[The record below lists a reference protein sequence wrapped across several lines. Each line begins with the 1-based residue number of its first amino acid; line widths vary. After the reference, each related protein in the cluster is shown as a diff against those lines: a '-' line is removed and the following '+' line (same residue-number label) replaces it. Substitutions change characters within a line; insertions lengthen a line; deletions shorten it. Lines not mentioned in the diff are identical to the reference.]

1 MGTKKAFFSNKEG
14 IRCFFNKISIRHGYS
29 KVVKKMDHRLV
40 LEGCHL
46 EHPVNYWKAIG
57 LLKSISLQKDPSA
70 KGFFTDH
77 GFLLETKLNKE
88 ELLNFFVEEFIPNP
102 IISPF
107 LQQRNNWLLDALI
120 QEENSRLSLYRQAY
134 EALKLIPTRKKH
146 LFPSPQWLD
155 DIEEDLSYLLP
166 SSVDSYKALSL
177 TAYGLSNVLKDTVA
191 SPNLLNFTY
200 SMAKVHISENYIAA
214 LYRLTKEQSTLAQV
228 EAEKSLFSK
237 TKQPYN
243 FFGAT
248 DFCRS
253 LTNISDSITSPNTTL
268 ANPWDYVLALI
279 GYTAVS
285 ATYPFNSALLV
296 PFCLK
301 ATSFGW
307 GSIADNPLRK
317 LATREMWLPL
327 WEKPLVYNDLIKLL
341 TRTATFLSH
350 TNIRSGLDFV
360 AEVAL
365 KGLNP
370 LFSNFWRVGLIFD
383 RQTGS
388 LPLAFSLGQ
397 VKLEKLPHADLIEP
411 AKNWLL
417 KWEELL
423 FDGPKS
429 LKHRQNIKASEEAFF
444 AFLTK
449 KCDTL
454 TPTLICL
461 GEVEKSTALLPKKER
476 PEPLVLPRT
485 WLELAKEDRPEY
497 RLALSLA
504 SLDFTIPLRAQLEPV
519 SLAAG
524 HWSWCDLTE
533 TKGSSLV
540 EKLILLLETRIKK
553 AAEKRLSII
562 PLFSYYPAKLE
573 DVELFLKGQID
584 EAYLESLLRG
594 LYLMDYP
601 KPDAI
606 WPSRTLAN
614 DLILSHLLLRQAF
627 LTRVKNVASFE
638 DLNQLILRC
647 RFSSLTESLSLAKSI
662 TKNNDTQI
670 PLVVQPSVNLSR
682 RLLAST
688 LFHAL

>member
-1 MGTKKAFFSNKEG
+1 
-14 IRCFFNKISIRHGYS
+14 
-29 KVVKKMDHRLV
+29 MDHRLV
-40 LEGCHL
+40 LEGCHFK
-46 EHPVNYWKAIG
+46 HPVNYWKAIG
-57 LLKSISLQKDPSA
+57 LLKSISMQKDPSV
-70 KGFFTDH
+70 KGLFTDR
-77 GFLLETKLNKE
+77 GFMLETKLNKE
-88 ELLNFFVEEFIPNP
+88 ELLNFLVEEFIPDP

-107 LQQRNNWLLDALI
+107 LQQRSNWLLDNLL
-120 QEENSRLSLYRQAY
+120 QEENPRLALYRQAY
-134 EALKLIPTRKKH
+134 EALRLSSPRKKH
-146 LFPSPQWLD
+146 LFPSLQWLD
-155 DIEEDLSYLLP
+155 DIEEDLNYLHP
-166 SSVDSYKALSL
+166 SSVDGYKSLSL
-177 TAYGLSNVLKDTVA
+177 TAYGLSSVLKDTVA

-200 SMAKVHISENYIAA
+200 SMAKIHISENYIAA
-214 LYRLTKEQSTLAQV
+214 LYRLTKEKVSLAKA
-228 EAEKSLFSK
+228 EAEKALFTK

-243 FFGAT
+243 FFNAT

-253 LTNISDSITSPNTTL
+253 LMNTSESITSPNATL
-268 ANPWDYVLALI
+268 ANPWDYVFALI
-279 GYTAVS
+279 GYTAIS
-285 ATYPFNSALLV
+285 ATYPFNSGLLV

-327 WEKPLVYNDLIKLL
+327 WEKPLFYNDLIKLL
-341 TRTATFLSH
+341 ARTATFLSH
-350 TNIRSGLDFV
+350 TNIRSGLDLV

-370 LFSNFWRVGLIFD
+370 IFSNFWRVGLIFD

-388 LPLAFSLGQ
+388 LPMGFSLGQ
-397 VKLEKLPHADLIEP
+397 VKLEKLAHADLIEP
-411 AKNWLL
+411 AKNWLV
-417 KWEELL
+417 KWEALL
-423 FDGPKS
+423 LDGPKS
-429 LKHRQNIKASEEAFF
+429 LKHRQNIKATEEAFF

-449 KCDTL
+449 QSDTL

-461 GEVEKSTALLPKKER
+461 GEVEKSAALLPKKER
-476 PEPLVLPRT
+476 PEPLVLPRE

-504 SLDFTIPLRAQLEPV
+504 SLDHTIPLRSQLEPV
-519 SLAAG
+519 SLVAG
-524 HWSWCDLTE
+524 NWAWSDLTE
-533 TKGSSLV
+533 TQGSSLV

-594 LYLMDYP
+594 LYLVDYP

-606 WPSRTLAN
+606 LPSRTLAN
-614 DLILSHLLLRQAF
+614 DLISSHLLLRQAF

-662 TKNNDTQI
+662 TKNPDTQL
-670 PLVVQPSVNLSR
+670 PLIMQPSVNLSR